1 MGPAFLIPLAL
12 SMAGTGLQASNTI
25 SANNKAQA
33 SAVQGVQ
40 QQQDLRQKASGQV
53 GQEIQALSK
62 SGPQQLAAK
71 STGDF
76 IQQLRTNQAA
86 TNSQNSGAPSVA
98 GANARY
104 GQLQQANDAKVQAF
118 GNTNAADLG
127 QMTGAVQQRTNEGLG
142 MNTLATDL
150 GLVGAQSGNDM
161 FVNNLRT
168 AVAGQTNPYE
178 TLTSGLLGASAKGAA
193 ANMGGGSDA
202 NALTAADY
210 ANGTMAPPPANSSTA
225 NIFSGQPTIRYKQS

>member
-33 SAVQGVQ
+33 SAVQGIDQ
-40 QQQDLRQKASGQV
+40 QQALREQASGKV
-53 GQEIQALSK
+53 GNAIDQIAK
-62 SGPQQLAAK
+62 SGPQQLASK

-86 TNSQNSGAPSVA
+86 TNPQNSGAPAVA

-104 GQLQQANDAKVQAF
+104 GQMQAANDAKVQAF
-118 GNTNAADLG
+118 GNTNASDMG
-127 QMTGAVQQRTNEGLG
+127 QMTGAVQQRQGEGLA
-142 MNTLATDL
+142 MNTLGTDL

-178 TLTSGLLGASAKGAA
+178 TLTSGLLGAASKGLAS
-193 ANMGGGSDA
+193 NM
-202 NALTAADY
+202 TPAADTGSIY
-210 ANGTMAPPPANSSTA
+210 GGITPAESATLRNSGTWT
-225 NIFSGQPTIRYKQS
+225 PTYKQS